1 MYVFPPQP
9 ELSLFRHSLFSL
21 MPCALHS
28 ELAAYLVVLWPWV
41 TQRMTSRALKA
52 GFLLTG
58 CEAKLLLAS
67 IFVIVSSSAAGR
79 FTQNGS
85 VSAITLESL
94 WHRDCTLSQR
104 ENSQRGEKI
113 MEIEKRIKLLKRVW
127 TAVALA
133 GLVVAAGAQL
143 FLFSHYFSYSVFVS
157 NLHHEANAA
166 NVAQPR

>member
-1 MYVFPPQP
+1 
-9 ELSLFRHSLFSL
+9 
-21 MPCALHS
+21 
-28 ELAAYLVVLWPWV
+28 
-41 TQRMTSRALKA
+41 MTSPALKA
-52 GFLLTG
+52 GLLLTG

-94 WHRDCTLSQR
+94 WHRDCNLSQR
-104 ENSQRGEKI
+104 ENYQRGEKI
-113 MEIEKRIKLLKRVW
+113 MDIKKGIKLVKRVW

-133 GLVVAAGAQL
+133 ELVVAAGALL
-143 FLFSHYFSYSVFVS
+143 FIFSHYFSYSAFVS

>member
-1 MYVFPPQP
+1 LRDSFCARR
-9 ELSLFRHSLFSL
+9 LS
-21 MPCALHS
+21 
-28 ELAAYLVVLWPWV
+28 
-41 TQRMTSRALKA
+41 SRALAMGYSKNDFA
-52 GFLLTG
+52 GFKSRAPANWLRGET
-58 CEAKLLLAS
+58 LAS

-85 VSAITLESL
+85 ASAITLESL
-94 WHRDCTLSQR
+94 WHRDCDLSQR

-113 MEIEKRIKLLKRVW
+113 MEIEKRIKLSKRVW
-127 TAVALA
+127 KAVALA

>member
-1 MYVFPPQP
+1 MQDISPGDLGVGLP
-9 ELSLFRHSLFSL
+9 
-21 MPCALHS
+21 
-28 ELAAYLVVLWPWV
+28 VL

-67 IFVIVSSSAAGR
+67 IFVIVSSSAAGK

-85 VSAITLESL
+85 VSAVTLESL
-94 WHRDCTLSQR
+94 WHRDCKFVPAGKFPAR
-104 ENSQRGEKI
+104 RKI

-127 TAVALA
+127 KAVALA

-143 FLFSHYFSYSVFVS
+143 FMFSHYFSYSVFVS

>member
-1 MYVFPPQP
+1 
-9 ELSLFRHSLFSL
+9 
-21 MPCALHS
+21 
-28 ELAAYLVVLWPWV
+28 
-41 TQRMTSRALKA
+41 MTSRALKA

-94 WHRDCTLSQR
+94 WHRDCALSHP
-104 ENSQRGEKI
+104 RGEKI
-113 MEIEKRIKLLKRVW
+113 MEIQKGIKLVKRVW

-133 GLVVAAGAQL
+133 ELVFAAGALL
-143 FLFSHYFSYSVFVS
+143 FIFSHYFSYSVFVS

>member
-1 MYVFPPQP
+1 V
-9 ELSLFRHSLFSL
+9 LIHKISGAIHS
-21 MPCALHS
+21 A
-28 ELAAYLVVLWPWV
+28 LAAYLVVLWPWV

-58 CEAKLLLAS
+58 CEAKLFLAS

-79 FTQNGS
+79 FTQDGS
-85 VSAITLESL
+85 VSAIMLESL

-113 MEIEKRIKLLKRVW
+113 MEIEKVIILLKRVW
-127 TAVALA
+127 KAAALT
-133 GLVVAAGAQL
+133 GMVVVTGALL
-143 FLFSHYFSYSVFVS
+143 FIFSNYFSYSVFVS
-157 NLHHEANAA
+157 NFHHEANAA

>member
-1 MYVFPPQP
+1 MGYSKNDFAG
-9 ELSLFRHSLFSL
+9 FK
-21 MPCALHS
+21 
-28 ELAAYLVVLWPWV
+28 
-41 TQRMTSRALKA
+41 SRAPANWLR
-52 GFLLTG
+52 GET
-58 CEAKLLLAS
+58 LAS

-85 VSAITLESL
+85 ASAITLESL
-94 WHRDCTLSQR
+94 WHRDCNLSQR

-113 MEIEKRIKLLKRVW
+113 MEIEKRIKLSKRVW
-127 TAVALA
+127 KAVALA

>member
-1 MYVFPPQP
+1 
-9 ELSLFRHSLFSL
+9 
-21 MPCALHS
+21 
-28 ELAAYLVVLWPWV
+28 
-41 TQRMTSRALKA
+41 MTSRALKA
-52 GFLLTG
+52 GLLLTG

-85 VSAITLESL
+85 VSAITFESL

-104 ENSQRGEKI
+104 EKFQRGEKI
-113 MEIEKRIKLLKRVW
+113 MEIENSIKLLKRVW
-127 TAVALA
+127 KAVALA

-166 NVAQPR
+166 NVAQR